1 MQETD
6 NIFCLFVH
14 TGRFRNGKAD
24 MIIMPLG
31 FPMLAGVLE
40 DNGFPSRIFN
50 LTISE
55 ITGGPSLKQVIRR
68 YKPGMV
74 AFSLHWYQQLPFV
87 AAEIRYIKKLFPE
100 IRIVCGGFTS
110 SYFAREIMSMENGP
124 DFLIRGDGERP
135 MLELARQIA
144 SDKPDFRKVPNLV
157 WKKNYSSRSGK
168 PEDAGESF
176 FERFAAIPE
185 DKAAGNVEQLVFN
198 SQTYIAGSREMSE
211 LYYARYDLVLQ
222 REYVM
227 RGDFGCSLDATGR
240 PAWNVNKRKTVFYN
254 PGRGCPYTCSFC
266 GGCESAQLRINGR
279 RGYFFKTTESAL
291 RDVKG
296 FLEQGFETIHTCF
309 DPEPSEKWYLDF
321 FAAIRD
327 EKLKMA
333 YVFEPWGLPSEEFLK
348 AFEETFRDNL
358 KNCRVTVSPESG
370 SERVRRC
377 NKGIFY
383 TNEELEKTVALGQS
397 LKIPMEISFM
407 SSLPGESA
415 EDFLKS
421 VQMAGHFTEK
431 YGCEANMAAIGLEP
445 GSPMYENP
453 DKYGIQT
460 SNEGFP
466 SFLENIEGVIDWEHK
481 DRKWGTSEKRKKYF
495 DAKKPSRPEK

>member
-1 MQETD
+1 
-6 NIFCLFVH
+6 
-14 TGRFRNGKAD
+14 
-24 MIIMPLG
+24 MPLG
-31 FPMLAGVLE
+31 FPMLAGFLD

-50 LTISE
+50 VTISE
-55 ITGGPSLKQVIRR
+55 LTGGPSLKQIIRR
-68 YKPGMV
+68 YKPRML
-74 AFSLHWYQQLPFV
+74 AFSLHWYQQLPFA
-87 AAEIRYIKKLFPE
+87 AAEIRYVKKLFPE
-100 IRIVCGGFTS
+100 IKTVAGGFTS
-110 SYFAREIMSMENGP
+110 SYFAGEIMSLENGP
-124 DFLIRGDGERP
+124 DFLIRGDGEVP

-144 SDKPDFRKVPNLV
+144 SDNPDFRKVPNLV
-157 WKKNYSSRSGK
+157 WKKKNCCCKKQQDKDK
-168 PEDAGESF
+168 PF
-176 FERFAAIPE
+176 FERFAAPSE
-185 DKAAGNVEQLVFN
+185 EKTAENFENLVFN
-198 SQTYIAGSREMSE
+198 SRTYIADGKKMSE

-222 REYVM
+222 KEYIM
-227 RGDFGCSLDATGR
+227 RGDFSFSLDAFGK
-240 PAWNVNKRKTVFYN
+240 PAWEAGKRKTVFYN
-254 PGRGCPYTCSFC
+254 PGRGCPYSCSFC
-266 GGCESAQLRINGR
+266 GGCETAQLRINGR
-279 RGYFFKTTESAL
+279 KGYFFKSTESAL

-296 FLEQGFETIHTCF
+296 FLEQGFETVHTCF
-309 DPEPSEKWYLDF
+309 DPEPFEKWYIDF
-321 FAAIRD
+321 FSAIRK
-327 EKLKMA
+327 ENLKMS

-348 AFEETFRDNL
+348 AFAETFSDNL
-358 KNCRVTVSPESG
+358 DKCRITVSPESG

-383 TNEELEKTVALGQS
+383 TNDELEKAVALGCI

-415 EDFLKS
+415 SEFLKS
-421 VQMAGHFTEK
+421 VLMAENFTNK